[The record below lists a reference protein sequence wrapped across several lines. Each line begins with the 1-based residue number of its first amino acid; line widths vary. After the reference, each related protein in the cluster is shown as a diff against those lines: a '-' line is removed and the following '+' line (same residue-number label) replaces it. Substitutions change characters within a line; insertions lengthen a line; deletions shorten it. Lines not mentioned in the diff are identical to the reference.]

1 MITPDS
7 ARLGHKPKLSFSLLR
22 GALAL
27 CLSTA
32 SLALLPMAPAL
43 AQAAAAPA
51 AAEPDTS
58 VLSDTLTYDDIAKQT
73 IYKGNIILTRGPM
86 TLMADQLAI
95 EQDAEGFQ
103 HGTATVTERARVT
116 IRQED
121 PAKFELLVAEG
132 VRGIYNGKT
141 EEVELIGKAVVNRYV
156 CGKLQDT
163 IQGQRIV
170 YRQKD
175 GTYQA
180 FGGSESAT
188 RDGRVRSVAR
198 PRANADA
205 ALAECQRKSSP
216 RK

>member
-1 MITPDS
+1 MTTRHRAPS
-7 ARLGHKPKLSFSLLR
+7 GLRPEPFTRLLR
-22 GALAL
+22 STTLGLAL
-27 CLSTA
+27 VWA
-32 SLALLPMAPAL
+32 AVPMAPTAL
-43 AQAAAAPA
+43 AQNSAPA
-51 AAEPDTS
+51 AQEPDTS

-73 IYKGNIILTRGPM
+73 IYKGNIVLTRGNL

-103 HGTATVTERARVT
+103 HGTATVSTRPRVT

-121 PAKFELLVAEG
+121 PAKFELMTAEG
-132 VRGIYNGKT
+132 LKAIYNGKA
-141 EEVELIGKAVVNRYV
+141 EEIELIGQAIVNRYV
-156 CGKLQDT
+156 CGKLQDS
-163 IQGQRIV
+163 IQGQRVV

-175 GTYQA
+175 NTYQA
-180 FGGSESAT
+180 FGGADSAT

>member
-1 MITPDS
+1 MTTPDS
-7 ARLGHKPKLSFSLLR
+7 ARLGHKPKLSLSLLR

-32 SLALLPMAPAL
+32 SLALLPTAPAL
-43 AQAAAAPA
+43 AQAAASA

-58 VLSDTLTYDDIAKQT
+58 VLSDTLTYDDVTKQT
-73 IYKGNIILTRGPM
+73 IYKGNIVLTRGAL

-95 EQDAEGFQ
+95 EQDAEGYQ
-103 HGTATVTERARVT
+103 HGTATVTERPRVT
-116 IRQED
+116 IRQEE
-121 PAKFELLVAEG
+121 PAKFELLTAEG
-132 VRGIYNGKT
+132 VKAVYNGKT
-141 EEVELIGKAVVNRYV
+141 EEIEPIGKAIVNRYV

-163 IQGQRIV
+163 IQGQRII
-170 YRQKD
+170 YRQKS

-180 FGGSESAT
+180 FGGAESAT

-198 PRANADA
+198 SRASADA